1 MMVKLLKLLIFLILW
16 VNFLVLDMVRD
27 DTIFGY
33 SIVNFILN
41 VSSWKAGAVCIVLCF
56 IFKILVIVAE

>member
-1 MMVKLLKLLIFLILW
+1 M
-16 VNFLVLDMVRD
+16 LDRVRD

-33 SIVNFILN
+33 SSIVNFILN

-56 IFKILVIVAE
+56 ISKILVVVTE